1 MTHQQKGSAMIHTTH
16 AVDLLLLDPILE
28 KYKNRKR
35 DALLPMLHE
44 AQAVYGWLPREVQEA
59 VGGTL
64 RVPLADI
71 HGVIEFYTMFY
82 NEPTAKRVIR
92 VCQDSACHLA
102 GAGVMSAAI
111 ERQLGLND
119 GETSDDG
126 QVTYEQVPCL
136 GMCEHAPNALN
147 GDKPGGNLTVETV
160 GDFLSAVHPEP
171 EPRIYG
177 SAPIKVARVGQVDPY
192 SLEDYKAHDGY
203 AVLEKVLPMTP
214 EAIMA
219 TLKASAVLGRGGAM
233 FPVNLKWEFTRAA
246 PGSAADKHI
255 VANVDESEPG
265 TFKDRALI
273 DGDPFSLIE
282 AMTIAA
288 YAVGAE
294 NGWIFVRGEYPRSF
308 ERLSNA
314 VEKARA
320 AGYLGRNI
328 LGQKG
333 FHFDIEMRKGAGAYI
348 CGEETA
354 LIEAIEGKRGFPRI
368 KPPFPVTNGLFDQP
382 TALNNVE
389 TLVAAMAV
397 LNVGLEEWLKYGT
410 EQSPGTKWFCL
421 SGHIARP
428 GLYEVPFGLTIR
440 ELIEMAGSIPSGK
453 EIQAVLLGGAAGVFI
468 SPAGLDMPLT
478 YEDARAYGVPL
489 GSGVIQVYDE
499 SVDLRDILFR
509 LSRFF
514 AHESCGKCFPCQIGT
529 QRQMEILDRIAHGG
543 GSRNEDG
550 QILRDVGFAMTETSL
565 CGLGQT
571 ASTAVISAMDLW
583 PELLQ

>member
-1 MTHQQKGSAMIHTTH
+1 MTPHSPV
-16 AVDLLLLDPILE
+16 VDLSLLVPILE

-44 AQAVYGWLPREVQEA
+44 VQAIYGWLPREVQEM
-59 VGGTL
+59 VGSTL
-64 RVPLADI
+64 RLPLADI

-82 NEPTAKRVIR
+82 NEPTAKQVIR
-92 VCQDSACHLA
+92 VCQDSACYLA
-102 GAGVMSAAI
+102 GSAEVMAVI
-111 ERQLGLND
+111 EQRLGLRD
-119 GETSDDG
+119 GETSHDG
-126 QVTYEQVPCL
+126 SVTYERVPCL
-136 GMCEHAPNALN
+136 GMCEHPPNGLL
-147 GDKPGGNLTVETV
+147 GEKPGGNLTVETV
-160 GDFLSAVHPEP
+160 QDFLDGSHPEP

-177 SAPIKVARVGQVDPY
+177 DPLIKVFRVGHVDPY
-192 SLEDYKAHDGY
+192 SLSDYEIHEGY
-203 AVLEKVLPMTP
+203 TALRKVVQMSP

-219 TLKASAVLGRGGAM
+219 ELKASAVLGRGGAM

-246 PGSAADKHI
+246 PGTPADKHI

-282 AMTIAA
+282 AMTVAA

-294 NGWIFVRGEYPRSF
+294 NGWIFVRGEYPRSY

-328 LGQKG
+328 LGQEG

-397 LNVGLEEWLKYGT
+397 LNIGLDEWLKYGT
-410 EQSPGTKWFCL
+410 ENSPGTKWFCL
-421 SGHIARP
+421 SGHIVRP

-440 ELIEMAGSIPSGK
+440 ELIEMAGGVPDGK
-453 EIQAVLLGGAAGVFI
+453 EIQAVLLGGAAGVFVG
-468 SPAGLDMPLT
+468 PAGLDMPLT

-499 SVDLRDILFR
+499 TVDLREVLYR

-529 QRQMEILDRIAHGG
+529 QRQMEILDRIAHNG
-543 GSRNEDG
+543 GSRSEDQ

-571 ASTAVISAMDLW
+571 ASTAVISAIDLW

>member
-1 MTHQQKGSAMIHTTH
+1 MSHTIHV
-16 AVDLLLLDPILE
+16 ADLSLLDPILE
-28 KYKNRKR
+28 KYSNRKR

-44 AQAVYGWLPREVQEA
+44 VQAVYGWLPREAQEV
-59 VGGTL
+59 VGDTL

-71 HGVIEFYTMFY
+71 HGVIEFYTMFH
-82 NEPTAKRVIR
+82 NKPTAKRVIR

-102 GAGVMSAAI
+102 GSEAVIAAI
-111 ERQLGLND
+111 ERQLGLRD

-126 QVTYEQVPCL
+126 LISYEQVPCL

-147 GDKPGGNLTVETV
+147 GDKPGGNLTAETV
-160 GDFLSAVHPEP
+160 GDFLAGVHPEP
-171 EPRIYG
+171 EPRVYG
-177 SAPIKVARVGQVDPY
+177 APLIKLARVGHVDPY
-192 SLEDYKAHDGY
+192 RLTDYEDHDGY
-203 AVLEKVLPMTP
+203 AGLQKVLTMTP

-246 PGSAADKHI
+246 PGSATDKHI

-282 AMTIAA
+282 SMTIAA
-288 YAVGAE
+288 YTVGAE
-294 NGWIFVRGEYPRSF
+294 NGWIFIRGEYPRSY

-314 VEKARA
+314 VTKARA
-320 AGYLGRNI
+320 AGYLGQNI
-328 LGQKG
+328 MGQKG
-333 FHFDIEMRKGAGAYI
+333 FHFDIELRKGAGAYI

-397 LNVGLEEWLKYGT
+397 LKIGLEEWLKYGT
-410 EQSPGTKWFCL
+410 EQSQGTKWFCL
-421 SGHIARP
+421 SGHIVRP

-440 ELIEMAGSIPSGK
+440 ELIEMAGGLPEGRD
-453 EIQAVLLGGAAGVFI
+453 IQAVLLGGAAGVFI
-468 SPAGLDMPLT
+468 GPAGLDMPLT
-478 YEDARAYGVPL
+478 YEDARACGVPL
-489 GSGVIQVYDE
+489 GSGVIQVFDDT
-499 SVDLRDILFR
+499 VDLREILYR

-529 QRQMEILDRIAHGG
+529 QRQMEILSRIAQDG
-543 GSRNEDG
+543 GSRNEDR
-550 QILRDVGFAMTETSL
+550 QILLDVGFAMTETSL

-571 ASTAVISAMDLW
+571 AASAIHSAMALW
-583 PELLQ
+583 PELLH